1 MNKSVLLS
9 AFFLLG
15 LPLAA
20 ADANDYRAKAEQGDA
35 VAMREMGRCYEEGNG
50 VSKLPQ
56 EAKFW
61 YTKAAKAGDAEASYR
76 LAMLDLA
83 STEDGNVVSPMVL
96 SNLRTADKAG
106 YAPASDALGCL
117 YMAGKG
123 VKMDKKKAMA
133 LFRKGAEG
141 GCADSQFRIG
151 MCYMQGT
158 ETEKD
163 VAEAAKWFRK
173 AAEQG
178 HNESSALLG
187 SILLAGEG
195 VEKNEEEGLKYLRL
209 AADGGS
215 VMAQRNLGIAKLR
228 ALGMEENADE
238 AVVYLRRAAGMG
250 DAMAMYYLG
259 ACYAEGKGVEQNLRL
274 AGVLFN
280 NALAKGIAKAADAL
294 NQLPAEHRERIS
306 NPLELVRADAE
317 WGSATAQYQLSRY
330 YQLRLDGDPLE
341 DAMDADFWLRRA
353 AENGHPAA
361 KALLEKKEAEKAKQQ

>member
-15 LPLAA
+15 LPLSA
-20 ADANDYRAKAEQGDA
+20 ADVNDYRGKAEQGDA
-35 VAMREMGRCYEEGNG
+35 AAMREMGRCYEEGKG
-50 VSKLPQ
+50 VSKLPH

-61 YTKAAKAGDAEASYR
+61 YTKAAKAGDAEAHYR
-76 LAMLDLA
+76 LAMMDLA
-83 STEDGNVVSPMVL
+83 SSEDGNVVSPMVL
-96 SNLRTADKAG
+96 SSLRTADKAG
-106 YAPASDALGCL
+106 FAPASDALGCL

-123 VKMDKKKAMA
+123 VKADKKKAIA
-133 LFRKGAEG
+133 LFRKAAEG

-158 ETEKD
+158 EMDKD

-173 AAEQG
+173 AAEQD
-178 HNESSALLG
+178 HNESAALLG

-195 VEKNEEEGLKYLRL
+195 VEKNEEEGLKYLRI

-228 ALGMEENADE
+228 ALGMDENDEE
-238 AVVYLRRAAGMG
+238 AVIYLRRAGGMG

-259 ACYAEGKGVEQNLRL
+259 ACYAEGKGVEQNQRL

-280 NALAKGIAKAADAL
+280 NALGKGIAKAADAL
-294 NQLPAEHRERIS
+294 NNLPEEYRERIS

-317 WGSATAQYQLSRY
+317 WGSAAAQFQLARY

-341 DAMDADFWLRRA
+341 DAMDADYWLRRA
-353 AENGHPAA
+353 AENGHPTA
-361 KALLEKKEAEKAKQQ
+361 KAMLEKKDKQKK